1 MTIQFFDLRI
11 KEKIHQLVK
20 MRIVLIKRQCK
31 RSNLENKKYFVPLF
45 DQLFRNSITIFTLN
59 PYPLSLSEE
68 SFGLVYDA
76 VWPSH
81 MGTITGV
88 INCRL
93 WDCMLILCLGGS
105 FVFTLKSTC
114 RHSFDYF
121 KQQILTIVFLEAYL
135 KHNWRH
141 YCSEMTLPERIYN
154 SNYGNGVPSMF
165 TS

>member
-45 DQLFRNSITIFTLN
+45 DQLFRNSIAISTLN
-59 PYPLSLSEE
+59 PYPTVSLSEE

-93 WDCMLILCLGGS
+93 WHCMLILCLGGS
-105 FVFTLKSTC
+105 FVFTPIHALKSTYGHC
-114 RHSFDYF
+114 FDYF
-121 KQQILTIVFLEAYL
+121 KQQIQTIVF
-135 KHNWRH
+135 
-141 YCSEMTLPERIYN
+141 
-154 SNYGNGVPSMF
+154 
-165 TS
+165 